1 VKLPRWL
8 PHPAAWASA
17 GALFVFATGVSM
29 AMAFTLP
36 PLFELMHTSPRLAW
50 IGILSVWCAPVVAAA
65 AGHNVLH
72 AVLDLGDSKK
82 VAKGAFG
89 GSASLWA
96 GFVAWAAIIFVTL
109 TTGLVM
115 LVLDPPPVDGPDAM
129 WSLAVGVL
137 RGVPGIVRTVVWV
150 VLAAYVY
157 DLERKARGTSDA

>member
-1 VKLPRWL
+1 M
-8 PHPAAWASA
+8 
-17 GALFVFATGVSM
+17 GVST

-72 AVLDLGDSKK
+72 AVIDLGDSKK
-82 VAKGAFG
+82 VAHGAFP

-115 LVLDPPPVDGPDAM
+115 LVLDPPPVDRPDAM

-137 RGVPGIVRTVVWV
+137 RVPGAVRTVVWV
-150 VLAAYVY
+150 VLAAYIY
-157 DLERKARGTSDA
+157 ELERKARGTLDA